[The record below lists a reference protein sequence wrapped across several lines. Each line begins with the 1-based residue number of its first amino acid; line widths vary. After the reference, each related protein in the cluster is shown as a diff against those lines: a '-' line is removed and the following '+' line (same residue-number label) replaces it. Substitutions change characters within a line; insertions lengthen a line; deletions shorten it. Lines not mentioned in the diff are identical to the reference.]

1 MIQVTP
7 SIAIDESLIEESF
20 VRASGPG
27 GQNVNKVSSAVQL
40 RFNAAAA
47 NLPEHLREKLPR
59 VAGKRMTQDGTI
71 IVVAQRFRDQQ
82 RNRQDA
88 LERLLAI
95 LREAA
100 ERQKARRPTKA
111 TYGSQQRRLASKAKR
126 SRDKSLRAGK
136 PGDD

>member
-7 SIAIDESLIEESF
+7 SIAFDEALIEETF

-47 NLPEHLREKLPR
+47 DFPEHLREKLPR
-59 VAGKRMTQDGTI
+59 VAGRRMTQDGVVI
-71 IVVAQRFRDQQ
+71 IVAQRFRDQE
-82 RNRQDA
+82 RNRADA

-100 ERQKARRPTKA
+100 ERQKPRRPTKP
-111 TYGSQQRRLASKAKR
+111 TYGSQQRRLESKSKR

>member
-7 SIAIDESLIEESF
+7 SIAIDEGLIEEVF

-47 NLPEHLREKLPR
+47 ALPDHLREKLPR
-59 VAGKRMTQDGTI
+59 VAGQRLTKDGV
-71 IVVAQRFRDQQ
+71 IVIVAQRFRDQE
-82 RNRQDA
+82 RNRADA
-88 LERLLAI
+88 LERLLGI

-100 ERQKARRPTKA
+100 ERPKPRRPTKP
-111 TYGSQQRRLASKAKR
+111 TYGSQQRRLESKAKR
-126 SRDKSLRAGK
+126 SRDKGLRGAR
-136 PGDD
+136 PGED

>member
-7 SIAIDESLIEESF
+7 SIAIDEGLIEESF

-27 GQNVNKVSSAVQL
+27 GQNVQKVSSAVQL

-47 NLPEHLREKLPR
+47 ELPEHVRARLPA
-59 VAGKRMTQDGTI
+59 VAGRRMTQDGV
-71 IVVAQRFRDQQ
+71 IVIVAQRFRDQL
-82 RNRQDA
+82 RNRADA

-100 ERQKARRPTKA
+100 HRDKPRRPTRA

-126 SRDKSLRAGK
+126 GKVKSLRSGK

>member
-7 SIAIDESLIEESF
+7 SIAIDEGLIEESF

-27 GQNVNKVSSAVQL
+27 GQNVQKVSSAVQL

-47 NLPEHLREKLPR
+47 ELPEHVRVRLPA
-59 VAGKRMTQDGTI
+59 VAGRRMTQDGV
-71 IVVAQRFRDQQ
+71 IVIVAQRFRDQL
-82 RNRQDA
+82 RNRADA

-100 ERQKARRPTKA
+100 HRDKPRRPTRA

-126 SRDKSLRAGK
+126 GKVKSLRSGK

>member
-7 SIAIDESLIEESF
+7 SIAIDEALIEESH

-47 NLPEHLREKLPR
+47 DLPEYLRAKLPT
-59 VAGKRMTQDGTI
+59 VAGRRMTQDGV
-71 IVVAQRFRDQQ
+71 IVIVAQRFRDLQ
-82 RNRQDA
+82 RNRADA

-100 ERQKARRPTKA
+100 ERQKARRPTRA
-111 TYGSQQRRLASKAKR
+111 TYGSQQRRLDSKAKR
-126 SRDKSLRAGK
+126 SRDKSLRQGR
-136 PGDD
+136 PDHD

>member
-40 RFNAAAA
+40 RFNAAGAD
-47 NLPEHLREKLPR
+47 LPDYLREKLPR
-59 VAGKRMTQDGTI
+59 VAGRRMTQDGTI

-88 LERLLAI
+88 LDRLLAI

-111 TYGSQQRRLASKAKR
+111 TYGSQQRR
-126 SRDKSLRAGK
+126 
-136 PGDD
+136 